1 MKIEE
6 LYLWY
11 KQCTGI
17 TTDTRNVKEGCMFFA
32 LKGEKFNGNLF
43 AADAL
48 KSGAKYVI
56 VDEQIQH
63 FGCELEQVVVVDDV
77 LKTMQQLGLYHR
89 QQVGCKVIALT
100 GSNGKTTTKE
110 LMAAVLS
117 TTFKTHFTKGNLNNH
132 IGIPLTLLEMPADTE
147 IAVIE
152 MGANHQLEIKGYCDY
167 VEPDYGIITNVG
179 KAHLEGFG
187 GEEGVVKG
195 KTELY
200 EYIGRKGG
208 VLFVNDRSEKL
219 IERAFAFSD
228 ASKIVF
234 YGEKR
239 DAFALGRI
247 ATKNECLNIELS
259 DGVSVQTQLV
269 GDYNFDNAM
278 AAICVGKYFGVEAAL
293 IVKALQ
299 EYVPSNNRSQ
309 KIVIGTNTIILDA
322 YNANPSSMQ
331 EALKNFELLD
341 AENKMVVLGEMMELG
356 EFSAEEHQKIA
367 DVVLQMKLTER
378 VFVGKQFAFLKD
390 KPSLLYFENVNLLK
404 DWYTQQQFNSTTQLI
419 KGSRS
424 NALEGLLK

>member
-1 MKIEE
+1 
-6 LYLWY
+6 
-11 KQCTGI
+11 
-17 TTDTRNVKEGCMFFA
+17 MFFA
-32 LKGEKFNGNLF
+32 LKGEKFNGNIF

-48 KSGAKYVI
+48 KNGAKYVV
-56 VDEQIQH
+56 VDEQID
-63 FGCELEQVVVVDDV
+63 GLSCDLEHVIVVDDV

-132 IGIPLTLLEMPADTE
+132 IGIPLTLLEMPVDTE
-147 IAVIE
+147 IAVVE
-152 MGANHQLEIKGYCDY
+152 MGANHQLEIKGYCEY
-167 VEPDYGIITNVG
+167 VEPDYGLITNVG

-195 KTELY
+195 KTELF

-208 VLFVNDRSEKL
+208 LLFVNDQSEKL
-219 IERAFAFSD
+219 IERAKCFS
-228 ASKIVF
+228 KTGHIFF
-234 YGEKR
+234 YGENESSFVSGKIVR
-239 DAFALGRI
+239 
-247 ATKNECLNIELS
+247 KNECLSIELLTGAS
-259 DGVSVQTQLV
+259 LQTQLV
-269 GDYNFDNAM
+269 GEYNFDNTM
-278 AAICVGKYFGVEAAL
+278 AAICVGKYFKITEPVMIE
-293 IVKALQ
+293 ALQ
-299 EYVPSNNRSQ
+299 AYVPSNNRSQ
-309 KIVIGTNTIILDA
+309 KIVQGTNTIILDA

-341 AENKMVVLGEMMELG
+341 AKNKMVVLGEMMELG

-367 DVVLQMKLTER
+367 DLVLHMNLAAR

-390 KPSLLYFENVNLLK
+390 KPALLYFENVVALK
-404 DWYTQQQFNSTTQLI
+404 EWYAQQKFQATTQLI

-424 NALEGLLK
+424 NALEVLIK

>member
-6 LYLWY
+6 LYLLFM
-11 KQCTGI
+11 QCTGV
-17 TTDTRNVKEGCMFFA
+17 TTDTRSIKEGCMFFA

-43 AADAL
+43 AAEAL
-48 KSGAKYVI
+48 KNGAKYVV
-56 VDEQIQH
+56 VDEQIH
-63 FGCELEQVVVVDDV
+63 PADCDLANVVLVDNV

-89 QQVGCKVIALT
+89 QQIGCKVIALT

-110 LMAAVLS
+110 LMAAILS
-117 TTFKTHFTKGNLNNH
+117 TSFKTHFTKGNLNNH

-167 VEPDYGIITNVG
+167 VEPNYGLITNVG

-200 EYIGRKGG
+200 EYVGRKGG
-208 VLFVNDRSEKL
+208 FLFVSDRSERL
-219 IERAFAFSD
+219 IERANAFS
-228 ASKIVF
+228 AESNIIY
-234 YGEKR
+234 YGENEASFVSGQIVR
-239 DAFALGRI
+239 NG
-247 ATKNECLNIELS
+247 ECLCIALPS
-259 DGVSVQTQLV
+259 GASIQTQLV

-278 AAICVGKYFGVEAAL
+278 AAICVGKYFGIDEMLMVN
-293 IVKALQ
+293 ALQ

-309 KIVIGTNTIILDA
+309 KIVVGTNTIILDA

-331 EALKNFELLD
+331 EALKNFALLD
-341 AENKMVVLGEMMELG
+341 AKNKMVVLGEMMELG
-356 EFSAEEHQKIA
+356 EFSTEEHQKIA
-367 DVVLQMKLTER
+367 NIVLQMNLMKS
-378 VFVGKQFAFLKD
+378 VFVGKQFAFLRHNTA
-390 KPSLLYFENVNLLK
+390 LLYFENVAQLK
-404 DWYTQQQFNSTTQLI
+404 DWYKQQQFSSTTQLI

>member
-6 LYLWY
+6 LYLLY

-17 TTDTRNVKEGCMFFA
+17 TTDTRNVKKGCMFFA

-43 AADAL
+43 ASDAL

-63 FGCELEQVVVVDDV
+63 FGYELEQVVVVDDV

-167 VEPDYGIITNVG
+167 VEPDYGLITNVG

-219 IERAFAFSD
+219 IERAFAFSVAD
-228 ASKIVF
+228 KIVF
-234 YGEKR
+234 YGGKR
-239 DAFALGRI
+239 DAFVSGTIVR
-247 ATKNECLNIELS
+247 KNECLNIELS
-259 DGVSVQTQLV
+259 DGVNVQTQLV

-278 AAICVGKYFGVEAAL
+278 AAIGVGKYFGIEEEVM
-293 IVKALQ
+293 VKALQ

-309 KIVIGTNTIILDA
+309 KIVVGTNTIILDA

-341 AENKMVVLGEMMELG
+341 AKNKMVVLGEMMELG
-356 EFSAEEHQKIA
+356 EFSAEEHQRIA
-367 DVVLQMKLTER
+367 DIVLQMNLTER

-390 KPSLLYFENVNLLK
+390 NPSVLYFENVAQLK
-404 DWYTQQQFNSTTQLI
+404 EWYSHQNFHSTTQLI